1 MSNKTTK
8 ILLAVF
14 LLLFVLVIAPSAYEK
29 YKSKTSAPGFVSND
43 SWIES
48 LNTAEL
54 TKIILEDTQGNIEL
68 TRTNDNWQV
77 NGKRADGME
86 VASFITKIKE
96 TKKGDLISRNKD
108 NHSDLGVTNE
118 AGTKLTLSSP
128 KQETTLLVGNSTL
141 SGNSFYYRKA
151 DQDLVF
157 IGLSDLQ
164 TFTNTEEV
172 KWRDKKVF
180 NLDQNLIGKVQ
191 ISGYNTF
198 SLDKDTNSKI
208 WSKNLWGNITPF
220 DSETSGKIDTA
231 FSPLTGFG
239 FASQQETAD
248 FNTSWD
254 KYTVVISDTQG
265 VELTR
270 FETRKSGEDY
280 IVKAS
285 NSEDLFKLYKSKLDF
300 ILE

>member
-48 LNTAEL
+48 LNTAE
-54 TKIILEDTQGNIEL
+54 
-68 TRTNDNWQV
+68 
-77 NGKRADGME
+77 
-86 VASFITKIKE
+86 
-96 TKKGDLISRNKD
+96 
-108 NHSDLGVTNE
+108 
-118 AGTKLTLSSP
+118 LTLSSP